1 MLRLRLRKIGSWL
14 GLLAILMTALAPT
27 ISQELARLHR
37 LDTLLATYCSVHTAV
52 DGHHSDPGSHDTHV
66 DQSVCGYCN
75 LVAHT
80 PVLAPPTVSFAAI
93 VWGIRHRLA
102 TRFESQ
108 QRPLVLTAA
117 RPRAPPFSV

>member
-27 ISQELARLHR
+27 ISQELARQHR
-37 LDTLLATYCSVHTAV
+37 LESLLATYCSVHTEA
-52 DGHHSDPGSHDTHV
+52 DGQRSSPAHDTHA
-66 DQSVCGYCN
+66 DHSACGYCS

-80 PVLAPPTVSFAAI
+80 PVLVPTEASFADI
-93 VWGIRHRLA
+93 VWGIQHRQA

-108 QRPLVLTAA
+108 QRPLVLTVA
-117 RPRAPPFSV
+117 RPRAPPFSA